1 MKYLILIFFSF
12 SLFAKN
18 KDCVKIGILGEY
30 KRPTARTVQPFGV
43 EIKRGVDLALE
54 DIKLLKPCVSV
65 EILDI
70 ENSAANIPD
79 VIKTAHKKKNINLFL
94 GLGTSDQAL
103 AAIPALKETKTLL
116 ITPTASSDDL
126 LKANS
131 RILMLFPRNSYIAEE
146 TIKEITKKHIEQVGI
161 IYAENN
167 RYSEN
172 MAKEFTKLYKNQ
184 GGKVVFS
191 IPVRSGHIDLSSQ
204 LETLSKYK
212 NTYIF
217 LPLFELDVAKVI
229 SYLHSKK
236 LSLAY
241 IGADSWGTYSVVIR
255 KVTKEIPY
263 KAIVPVVY
271 SPSQN
276 SELNTPFVNKYEKLF
291 QTSPSDLTAFSYEGL
306 RLYQKMLAMCQESQ
320 LLNAP
325 EECLA
330 KSIPYQGISH
340 VIKQASQMNILRPI
354 QFMEHR
360 NLAE

>member
-1 MKYLILIFFSF
+1 MKYLFL
-12 SLFAKN
+12 LLVTTTLQAKN
-18 KDCVKIGILGEY
+18 DCIKIGILGEY

-54 DIKLLKPCVSV
+54 DIKNLKPCVKV
-65 EILDI
+65 ELLDI

-79 VIKTAHKKKNINLFL
+79 VIKVAHQKKNIHLFL
-94 GLGTSDQAL
+94 GLGTTDQAL
-103 AAIPALKETKTLL
+103 AAIPALRETKTLL

-126 LKANS
+126 LKDNS
-131 RILMLFPRNSYIAEE
+131 RILMLFPRNSHIAEE
-146 TIKEITKKHIEQVGI
+146 TIKEILRKNIQHVGI

-172 MAKEFTKLYKNQ
+172 MAKEFSKLYKEQ
-184 GGKVVFS
+184 GGKVIYS
-191 IPVRSGHIDLSSQ
+191 IPVRSGHIDLNTQ
-204 LETLSKYK
+204 LETLTKYK
-212 NTYIF
+212 STYVF

-236 LSLAY
+236 LSLSY

-263 KAIVPVVY
+263 RAIVPIIY
-271 SPSQN
+271 SPSQS
-276 SELNTPFVNKYEKLF
+276 SELNNIFVSKYEKLYK
-291 QTSPSDLTAFSYEGL
+291 TSPSDFTAFSYEGI
-306 RLYQKMLAMCQESQ
+306 RLYQKMLAFCNEAHI
-320 LLNAP
+320 NATP
-325 EECLA
+325 EACLA
-330 KSIPYQGISH
+330 KAIPYQGISH
-340 VIKQASQMNILRPI
+340 VIKHASQMNVDRPI